1 MTAVKENNS
10 TIDLP
15 MKARLPN
22 SLIMRSVPVAGEES
36 LSIARAYD
44 GIADFLLL
52 DSYKVRWRRNEY
64 RSVFCDQSAIEMRSH
79 ARLPRA
85 EFTLL
90 SRSGTASRT
99 SDGEYLFWSDYFFH
113 QNHCVLSFCDN

>member
-1 MTAVKENNS
+1 MKTGKNKNNETPEETKLWTAILKEVMRRNS
-10 TIDLP
+10 PLQ
-15 MKARLPN
+15 M
-22 SLIMRSVPVAGEES
+22 
-36 LSIARAYD
+36 
-44 GIADFLLL
+44 FLLL

-85 EFTLL
+85 EFTHL